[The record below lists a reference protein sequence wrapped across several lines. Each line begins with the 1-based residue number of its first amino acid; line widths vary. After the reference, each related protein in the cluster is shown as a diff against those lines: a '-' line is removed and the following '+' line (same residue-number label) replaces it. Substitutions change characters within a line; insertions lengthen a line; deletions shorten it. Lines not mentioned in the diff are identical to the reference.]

1 MYVPNTPPQKKGV
14 CTMNEMIQ
22 ILDNQIQVKEW
33 AGQRVITFQD
43 IDTVHRRERGTAS
56 RNFRENRDKFI
67 EGTDFF
73 FVKPRDIQNDE
84 IRRSEINNRGITLI
98 TESGYLMIVKSLHD
112 DLAWAVQREL
122 VNTYFKAKE
131 YAAQVEETTVSLVNH
146 ETILRAAA
154 IMATC
159 PDSTRYVVN
168 LLRNI
173 DPNIDNPSTVTV
185 QVADEPVEIPHLPA
199 PETAVVKTTKTRKP
213 PEYSYFNYK
222 KFRRVFGEQRWT
234 VKGLAEAIGSQP
246 DTVSNWKNG
255 HSVPRAAS
263 RDRLCEAMDKRRG
276 YFDK

>member
-1 MYVPNTPPQKKGV
+1 
-14 CTMNEMIQ
+14 MNEMIQ

-43 IDTVHRRERGTAS
+43 IDTVHQRPRGTAS

-67 EGTDFF
+67 EGTDYFKVSPDDF
-73 FVKPRDIQNDE
+73 RRAIEEMDIRQSNVV
-84 IRRSEINNRGITLI
+84 TVL

-185 QVADEPVEIPHLPA
+185 QVADELVEIPHLPA